1 MEKKTECEIV
11 QDLLLGYSDN
21 VLNPES
27 KKLVEKHLSEC
38 EVCRKKL
45 EEIKKDSKDEESE
58 KKQIDYLK
66 KIRIKSRIKSILI
79 AIGVVLCIALILF
92 LRKFII
98 INNLLNKSEKS
109 LKSNNMYIEKSE
121 CSLNSGE
128 ASVYRTYYKD
138 GKCKQTFDI
147 YSENGIE
154 NIYTKY
160 AEIDSDEQIYINEKE
175 KSVKIEKGNLIDVFN
190 TEKSF
195 KYVPFVQNRSLYL
208 KLGMVFYY
216 GIDTS
221 TYEIGRE
228 YYVLRNIVDKS
239 KKYEVWIDKDNG
251 LPLKEFQE
259 DAIRTFFPGTEIV
272 KNTANMDVNF
282 KYSFDTVTDEDVAVP
297 DFTGYTVENIDYNLE
312 DLENK

>member
-11 QDLLLGYSDN
+11 QDLLIGYADD

-38 EVCRKKL
+38 EECRKKL
-45 EEIKKDSKDEESE
+45 EEIKKDTKDEENE

-66 KIRIKSRIKSILI
+66 KIRIKNRIKSILI
-79 AIGVVLCIALILF
+79 AIGIVLILALILF

-98 INNLLNKSEKS
+98 INSLLNKSEKS
-109 LKSNNMYIEKSE
+109 LKSNNMYIEKAES
-121 CSLNSGE
+121 SSNPGE

-138 GKCKQTFDI
+138 GKYKQTFDI
-147 YSENGIE
+147 YSENGVE
-154 NIYTKY
+154 NIYAKY

-175 KSVKIEKGNLIDVFN
+175 KSVTIYKGNLIGELN
-190 TEKSF
+190 TEKSL
-195 KYVPFVQNRSLYL
+195 KYVPFVQNRTLYL
-208 KLGMVFYY
+208 RLGMVFYY
-216 GIDTS
+216 GINTS
-221 TYEIGRE
+221 TFQIGRE
-228 YYVLRNIVDKS
+228 YYVLRNVLDKS
-239 KKYEVWIDKDNG
+239 ARHEVWIDKENG

-272 KNTANMDVNF
+272 RNTANMDVNY

-297 DFTGYTVENIDYNLE
+297 AFTRYTVENIDYNLE
-312 DLENK
+312 NLEKN